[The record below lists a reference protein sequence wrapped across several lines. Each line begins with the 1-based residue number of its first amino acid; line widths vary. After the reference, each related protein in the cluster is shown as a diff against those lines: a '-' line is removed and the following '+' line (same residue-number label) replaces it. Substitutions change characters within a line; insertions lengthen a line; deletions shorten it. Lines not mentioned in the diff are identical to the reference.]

1 VTPEDRKAH
10 GRAWA
15 KTERLRRRNAG
26 LCLRCGKSR
35 PEPGLRNCPQC
46 RQVVMNAYYDK
57 HRTKRIAAHKIAHQ
71 RLKLATFQAYSDL
84 APFCQCCQET
94 AMEFLTIDH
103 INGSDMRNAERTN
116 GTHRDSGN
124 ALYRRLKREGWPA
137 GYRVLCLNC
146 NFAIGHFSGCP
157 HQKRQ

>member
-1 VTPEDRKAH
+1 VD
-10 GRAWA
+10 GIVS
-15 KTERLRRRNAG
+15 G
-26 LCLRCGKSR
+26 LCSSCGHARSDATHKTCEPCRSR
-35 PEPGLRNCPQC
+35 KLYLYHTR
-46 RQVVMNAYYDK
+46 
-57 HRTKRIAAHKIAHQ
+57 HRSKRIAAHKIAHQ
-71 RLKLATFQAYSDL
+71 RLKLATFQAYSNL
-84 APFCQCCQET
+84 TPFCQCCQET

-116 GTHRDSGN
+116 GAHRDSGN

-157 HQKRQ
+157 HQKR